1 MAKVTIEAT
10 RTVEQTKTVEVK
22 VRIADV
28 KAWMKE
34 EYGSPSEHGYEWND
48 RQVLEEYFQEH
59 EDLAY
64 ILGETEG
71 NVDESPDDWEV
82 QLAEEV

>member
-1 MAKVTIEAT
+1 MAKVTITAT
-10 RTVEQTKTVEVK
+10 RTVEQTKTVEIK
-22 VRIADV
+22 VRIGDV

-34 EYGSPSEHGYEWND
+34 EFGSSSEHGREWND
-48 RQVLEEYFQEH
+48 SSVLEEYFQDH
-59 EDLAY
+59 EDLTY
-64 ILGETEG
+64 ILGETKG

>member
-1 MAKVTIEAT
+1 MAKVTITAT

-22 VRIADV
+22 VRIGDV
-28 KAWMKE
+28 KEWMKE
-34 EYGSPSEHGYEWND
+34 EFGSPSEHGREWND
-48 RQVLEEYFQEH
+48 SSVLEEYFQDH
-59 EDLAY
+59 EDLTY
-64 ILGETEG
+64 ILGETKG